1 MTISKIKMTIDAPV
15 ACVWQIVTSLE
26 NYTWRSDISKLEV
39 INDKQFVEISQ
50 EGISTY
56 FTITVTK
63 PYQQWAFD
71 IENDNM
77 TGHWVGNFTD
87 HETYTAVEFIETITA
102 KKILMKPFIK
112 MYLKKQ
118 QALYCHD
125 LKQAAEDKNPSV
137 RKKPL

>member
-1 MTISKIKMTIDAPV
+1 MTISKTKMVIDAPLT
-15 ACVWQIVTSLE
+15 CVWEVVTSLE

-77 TGHWVGNFTD
+77 TGHWIGNFTD
-87 HETYTAVEFIETITA
+87 HEIYTEVEFIETVTA

-118 QALYCHD
+118 QAIYCQD
-125 LKQAAEDKNPSV
+125 LKQAVKDRN
-137 RKKPL
+137 

>member
-1 MTISKIKMTIDAPV
+1 MVITNIKASFPNDIKTI
-15 ACVWQIVTSLE
+15 WNIVTSLD

-77 TGHWVGNFTD
+77 TGHWIGNFTD
-87 HETYTAVEFIETITA
+87 HETYTEVEFIETVTA

-118 QALYCHD
+118 QAIYCQD
-125 LKQAAEDKNPSV
+125 LKQAVKDKN
-137 RKKPL
+137 

>member
-1 MTISKIKMTIDAPV
+1 MTSSKIKMTIDAPLT
-15 ACVWQIVTSLE
+15 CVWEVVTSLE

-77 TGHWVGNFTD
+77 TEHWIGNFTD
-87 HETYTAVEFIETITA
+87 HETYTEVEFIETVTA

-118 QALYCHD
+118 QAIYCQD
-125 LKQAAEDKNPSV
+125 LKQAVKDKN
-137 RKKPL
+137 

>member
-1 MTISKIKMTIDAPV
+1 MTISKTKMVIDAPLT
-15 ACVWQIVTSLE
+15 CVWEVVTSLE

-39 INDKQFVEISQ
+39 INDKQFVEISR
-50 EGISTY
+50 EGISTD

-77 TGHWVGNFTD
+77 TGHWIGNFTD
-87 HETYTAVEFIETITA
+87 HETYTEVEFIETVTA

-118 QALYCHD
+118 QAIYCQD
-125 LKQAAEDKNPSV
+125 LKQAVKDRN
-137 RKKPL
+137 

>member
-1 MTISKIKMTIDAPV
+1 MTSSKIKMTIEAPLR
-15 ACVWQIVTSLE
+15 CVWEVVTSLE

-77 TGHWVGNFTD
+77 TGHWIGVFTERGD
-87 HETYTAVEFIETITA
+87 ETEIDFTECVKA
-102 KKILMKPFIK
+102 KKWFMKPFVK
-112 MYLKKQ
+112 SYLRKQ
-118 QALYCHD
+118 QAQFVAD
-125 LKQAAEDKNPSV
+125 I
-137 RKKPL
+137 RKALGRM

>member
-1 MTISKIKMTIDAPV
+1 MTSSKIKMTIDAPLT
-15 ACVWQIVTSLE
+15 CVWEVVTSLE

-77 TGHWVGNFTD
+77 KGHWIGNFTD
-87 HETYTAVEFIETITA
+87 HETYTEVEFIETVTA

-118 QALYCHD
+118 QAIYCQD
-125 LKQAAEDKNPSV
+125 LKQAVKDRN
-137 RKKPL
+137 